1 MSTSRYKTELMK
13 LMSFRDDKKYD
24 VGHNFTTEEF
34 PCITPDLLCRWMNK
48 RAYGDPEPNE
58 DMQLIHIRS
67 STLELA
73 KKAISAFMPR
83 RRALMM
89 STSSLK

>member
-24 VGHNFTTEEF
+24 VGHNF
-34 PCITPDLLCRWMNK
+34 TPDLLCRWMNK